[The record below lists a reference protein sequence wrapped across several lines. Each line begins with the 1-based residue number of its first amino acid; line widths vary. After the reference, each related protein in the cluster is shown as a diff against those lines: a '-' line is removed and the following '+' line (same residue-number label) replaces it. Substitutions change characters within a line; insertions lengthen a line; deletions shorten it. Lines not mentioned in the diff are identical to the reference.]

1 MSVCR
6 KIFIPPVEI
15 GVGVERGILASF
27 LRIVSLMLSLSLVVV
42 GLSLVVVSPVSAK
55 EDVVWEGDVYS
66 SGVPVSSPGLA
77 AGTTY
82 RIVASEIWFYD
93 NFSFLAADAQYYTT
107 SSVSTW
113 DWVNH
118 FTVGNHS
125 FLQINGQDVNWGPY
139 QTGEMLHIYSI
150 YYTGQGAAI
159 VLRIFDWVDQNTG
172 NNFCHNHVVIYEEL
186 TVGGRV
192 VDSGRPDAV
201 ALWTVGA
208 VLVVSLVAVPV
219 MIRVRKME

>member
-1 MSVCR
+1 MS
-6 KIFIPPVEI
+6 KNLYTPVEI
-15 GVGVERGILASF
+15 GVGVECDILASF

-55 EDVVWEGDVYS
+55 EYVVWEGDVYS
-66 SGVPVSSPGLA
+66 SGVPVTTPVLMQGV
-77 AGTTY
+77 TY
-82 RIVASEIWFYD
+82 RIEASQIWFYD
-93 NFSFLAADAQYYTT
+93 YPDYLAADAQYYTT
-107 SSVSTW
+107 SSADTW

-118 FTVGNHS
+118 FTAGSHS
-125 FLQINGQDVNWGPY
+125 FLQISGQDVNWGPY
-139 QTGEMLHIYSI
+139 QTGEMLHVYSI

-159 VLRIFDWVDQNTG
+159 VFRIFDWVDQNYG
-172 NNFCHNHVVIYEEL
+172 NNFCHNHVIIYEEL

-192 VDSGRPDAV
+192 VDSSRPDAV